1 MTGRID
7 PRVVA
12 ALVNERTGILR
23 RVERRPVPAHL
34 PRSFTLVRSVIG
46 DSSAFSDWASD
57 TAGAGYS
64 FGDPGAAFAA
74 AVGEGIERYC
84 AHLIPPGLPAAR
96 YQDLEG
102 DAIDPAAVALYDAG
116 QYAQPGFP
124 FAALDA
130 GTITHWADGE
140 DLLDRHP
147 VAVPAALVW
156 PGHHRLADRPLAPV
170 LQAGLATGATRQIA
184 EQHALTEV
192 VERDAMTLG
201 WTGRAGLRP
210 VEPPGWLARLAR
222 GPHRRLEARFLA
234 FPNEFDV
241 PVIGAL
247 LADPETGRLCLGTGC
262 RPGPLA
268 AALKALGEA
277 FQLLMLLDEYD
288 DPAGA
293 FAAAATQP
301 SSPLSPWRADRA
313 YLAQR
318 RDDLRDVVDYGAHL
332 QLALDPA
339 YRKRFNDELAE
350 AVADR
355 PPWVLPNDDTGEAP
369 DLAPRLTERGHRP
382 VSVDLTTPDVRA
394 AGLTVVRVVVPGL
407 YGNAAAGLP
416 FLGGERISRALNGRP
431 HRALPLP
438 H

>member
-1 MTGRID
+1 MNSRID

-12 ALVNERTGILR
+12 ALVDERTGILR
-23 RVERRPVPAHL
+23 RVERRPVPAHV
-34 PRSFTLVRSVIG
+34 PRSFTLVRSVIA
-46 DSSAFSDWASD
+46 DSSAFSDWVSD
-57 TAGAGYS
+57 TAGAGYT
-64 FGDPGAAFAA
+64 FGDPDAALAA

-84 AHLIPPGLPAAR
+84 AHLIPPGLRVAR
-96 YQDLEG
+96 HRDVDG
-102 DAIDPAAVALYDAG
+102 DAIDPATIALYSRD

-124 FAALDA
+124 FAPLDA
-130 GTITHWADGE
+130 DTVTEWADGA
-140 DLLDRHP
+140 DLLDRRP
-147 VAVPAALVW
+147 MAVPAALVW

-170 LQAGLATGATRQIA
+170 LQAGLAAGPTRQIA
-184 EQHALTEV
+184 EQHALAEV
-192 VERDAMTLG
+192 IERDAMTLG

-210 VEPPGWLARLAR
+210 VEPPPWLSRLAR
-222 GPHRRLEARFLA
+222 GPHRRLEASFLA

-247 LADPETGRLCLGTGC
+247 LSDPETGRLGLGTGC
-262 RPGPLA
+262 RSGPVA

-277 FQLLMLLDEYD
+277 LQLLLLLGEYD
-288 DPAGA
+288 DPAGP
-293 FAAAATQP
+293 FAAAARHPT
-301 SSPLSPWRADRA
+301 SPLSPWRADRS

-339 YRKRFNDELAE
+339 YQKRFADELAE
-350 AVADR
+350 AVRDR
-355 PPWVLPNDDTGEAP
+355 TPWALPDEDTGDTP
-369 DLAPRLTERGHRP
+369 DLVRRSAERGHRP
-382 VSVDLTTPDVRA
+382 VSVDLTTPDVRS

-416 FLGGERISRALNGRP
+416 FLGGERMRRALNGRP
-431 HRALPLP
+431 YRALPLP